1 MSDKLPDFLVL
12 EQALER
18 INADHTASEAQGMAC
33 GMLAVNRETRLLAW
47 LKQVLPKQADAQD
60 VYVQESAKL
69 LTQVFEQ
76 AKKALN
82 GNDLSFEILL
92 PPDEFDLDE
101 RVYCLQQWCQGVAFG
116 VAASGLK
123 TLKDLKP
130 ASKEWFED
138 MVKIGASGE
147 MDITDEDESEAAFEE
162 LKAFL
167 STGILMFNEE
177 TQPIVGQPRQAHD
190 EKTLH

>member
-18 INADHTASEAQGMAC
+18 INADHSASETQGMAC
-33 GMLAVNRETRLLAW
+33 GMLAINRETRLAHW
-47 LKQVLPKQADAQD
+47 LKQVLPKNADSQD
-60 VYVQESAKL
+60 VYVQEAAKM
-69 LTQVFEQ
+69 LTQVFEHT
-76 AKKALN
+76 KSNLN
-82 GNDLSFEILL
+82 DNELAFHILL

-123 TLKDLKP
+123 TLADLKP

-147 MDITDEDESEAAFEE
+147 MDVTDEDESETAFEE
-162 LKAFL
+162 LKSFL
-167 STGILMFNEE
+167 SVGILMFNEE
-177 TQPIVGQPRQAHD
+177 QQPIVGQPRQAHD
-190 EKTLH
+190 TLH

>member
-18 INADHTASEAQGMAC
+18 INSDHTASEVQGMAC
-33 GMLAVNRETRLLAW
+33 GMLAVNRETRLATW
-47 LKQVLPKQADAQD
+47 LKQVLPKGADSQD
-60 VYVQESAKL
+60 VYVQEAAKM
-69 LTQVFEQ
+69 LTQLFEH
-76 AKKALN
+76 AKNSLN
-82 GNDLSFEILL
+82 SNDLAFNILL

-123 TLKDLKP
+123 TLNDLKP

-138 MVKIGASGE
+138 MVKISSSGE
-147 MDITDEDESEAAFEE
+147 MDVTDEEESEAAFEE

-167 STGILMFNEE
+167 STGVLLFNEE
-177 TQPIVGQPRQAHD
+177 TQPIVGQPRQENDA
-190 EKTLH
+190 KTLH

>member
-33 GMLAVNRETRLLAW
+33 GMLAVQRETRLVQW
-47 LKQVLPKQADAQD
+47 LKQVLPSAADAQD
-60 VYVQESAKL
+60 VYVQEAAKM
-69 LTQVFEQ
+69 LTQLFEH
-76 AKKALN
+76 AKNSLN
-82 GNDLSFEILL
+82 SNELAFEMLL
-92 PPDEFDLDE
+92 PPEEFDLDE

-123 TLKDLKP
+123 TLTDLKP
-130 ASKEWFED
+130 TAKEWFED

-147 MDITDEDESEAAFEE
+147 MDVTDEDESEAAFEE
-162 LKAFL
+162 LKSFL
-167 STGILMFNEE
+167 SVGILMFNEE
-177 TQPIVGQPRQAHD
+177 NQPIVGKPHQAQD
-190 EKTLH
+190 TLH